1 MNSDS
6 FIIYIKTN
14 DISNDIAEDVET
26 KFNTS
31 VVWVIEVVG
40 PKQKTK
46 NSKFHHLRN
55 IGY

>member
-14 DISNDIAEDVET
+14 DISNDIVEDVET

-40 PKQKTK
+40 PKRKTK